1 MKLAESMCQR
11 FFEGKAHGIIH
22 GEPKMRS
29 NDLFAEGAEIKIF
42 ARPPFVQRIGGGSIE
57 P

>member
-29 NDLFAEGAEIKIF
+29 NDLFGEGAEIKIY
-42 ARPPFVQRIGGGSIE
+42 AHSKSHGGRKPLS
-57 P
+57 PS